1 MDWQKIGVIL
11 WISFV
16 QSLSSVEKKPD
27 QVTIPQLLK
36 AGFPPHLA
44 AAWKE
49 KSKQPPEKFL
59 EWKKSLKGK
68 EAALVSKVW
77 KEQKITLYDNK
88 QKFAGNKS
96 LKKNKSSLSKED
108 NTKTNDFPPKP
119 KERFDSTYEIFFGM
133 SYQNLD
139 VRYLPRKEKNHSSV
153 FLGGRGKGQ
162 IWILEKRDEEFSY
175 GVNLTYQTFR
185 FTSGNRYK
193 PIPHFYFAK
202 DPNFY
207 SQLERTGSPLP
218 QPITLSNFFGYRL
231 LVDTKEYELGI
242 YHANAF
248 SSYPGLYFVS
258 PNRSYSGVWSGGDNK
273 SSLYIND
280 VWNTKDWGTHR
291 IQSESIYNKQE
302 SVGFVYLKSEFLE
315 SKFFLDATV
324 YRDSP
329 LLYGMVSPDEVRP
342 QIPQNLGYS
351 RMSFKHLVGS
361 EFLGSIEGH
370 RYENGRSGFFP
381 FFVSEWGNLIYRYR
395 EYNESGNYHWNEIG
409 RAAFYEWR
417 KEKAVVSFGFESRE
431 NGGQWEGKLAIPFGT
446 SNLLE
451 FSGIFR
457 EGQPN
462 TRAWF
467 ENWTYATDFNINLT
481 DRQEIIKLKWV
492 SPFISLNVSYSEKEN
507 DPNPI
512 LFINFQLLQKIDL

>member
-16 QSLSSVEKKPD
+16 QTLQAVEKKPD
-27 QVTIPQLLK
+27 QVSVSELLQ

-44 AAWKE
+44 AAWKT
-49 KSKQPPEKFL
+49 KAKGSPETFL

-68 EAALVSKVW
+68 EGALVSKVW
-77 KEQKITLYDNK
+77 KEQQITLYPSK
-88 QKFAGNKS
+88 QRFAGND
-96 LKKNKSSLSKED
+96 LSKQNLKFHRE
-108 NTKTNDFPPKP
+108 TKDQPS
-119 KERFDSTYEIFFGM
+119 KETSSKFLERSDSLYELFFGM

-175 GVNLTYQTFR
+175 GANLTFLQYR
-185 FTSGNRYK
+185 FTSGSRYK

-218 QPITLSNFFGYRL
+218 QPILFSNFLGYRYL
-231 LVDTKEYELGI
+231 HVGKEYEFGI
-242 YHANAF
+242 YQADTF
-248 SSYPGLYFVS
+248 SAYPGFYFVS
-258 PNRSYSGVWSGGDNK
+258 PNKSYSGVWSAGENK
-273 SSLYIND
+273 SSFYVND
-280 VWNTKDWGTHR
+280 SWNSKDWGNHR
-291 IQSESIYNKQE
+291 VQSESILSKNE
-302 SVGFVYLKSEFLE
+302 SVGFFYLKSESPE

-329 LLYGMVSPDEVRP
+329 LLYGMVSPEEVRP
-342 QIPQNLGYS
+342 QIPQTLGYT
-351 RMSFKHLVGS
+351 RGSFKH
-361 EFLGSIEGH
+361 FLGFEYLSSIEGH
-370 RYENGRSGFFP
+370 KYESGRSGFFP
-381 FFVSEWGNLIYRYR
+381 FFLSEWGNLLYRYR
-395 EYNESGNYHWNEIG
+395 EYNESGNYQYNEIG

-417 KEKAVVSFGFESRE
+417 KEKTVVSFGFESRE
-431 NGGQWEGKLAIPFGT
+431 NGGQWEGKLAFPINTG
-446 SNLLE
+446 NLLE
-451 FSGIFR
+451 FSAIFR
-457 EGQPN
+457 EGHPK

-481 DRQEIIKLKWV
+481 NRQEIIKLKWV
-492 SPFISLNVSYSEKEN
+492 SPFISLNISYSEKEN

-512 LFINFQLLQKIDL
+512 LFINFQLLQKFDL

>member
-16 QSLSSVEKKPD
+16 QTLQAVEKKPD
-27 QVTIPQLLK
+27 QISVSELLQ

-44 AAWKE
+44 AAWKT
-49 KSKQPPEKFL
+49 KAKGSPETFL

-68 EAALVSKVW
+68 EGALVSKVW
-77 KEQKITLYDNK
+77 KEQKITLYPSK
-88 QKFAGNKS
+88 QRFAGND
-96 LKKNKSSLSKED
+96 LSKQNLKFHRE
-108 NTKTNDFPPKP
+108 TKDQPS
-119 KERFDSTYEIFFGM
+119 KETSSKFLERSDSLYELFFGM

-175 GVNLTYQTFR
+175 GANLTFLQYR
-185 FTSGNRYK
+185 FTSGSRYK

-218 QPITLSNFFGYRL
+218 QPILFSNFLGYRYL
-231 LVDTKEYELGI
+231 HVGKEYEFGI
-242 YHANAF
+242 YQADTF
-248 SSYPGLYFVS
+248 SAYPGFYFVS
-258 PNRSYSGVWSGGDNK
+258 PNKSYSGVWSAGENK
-273 SSLYIND
+273 SSFYVND
-280 VWNTKDWGTHR
+280 SWNSKELGSHR
-291 IQSESIYNKQE
+291 VQSESILSKKE
-302 SVGFVYLKSEFLE
+302 SVGFFYLKSESPE

-329 LLYGMVSPDEVRP
+329 LLYGMVSPSEVRP
-342 QIPQNLGYS
+342 EIPQVLGYT
-351 RMSFKHLVGS
+351 RGSFNH
-361 EFLGSIEGH
+361 FLGFEYLSSIEGH
-370 RYENGRSGFFP
+370 KYESGRSGFFP
-381 FFVSEWGNLIYRYR
+381 FFLSEWGNLLYRYR
-395 EYNESGNYHWNEIG
+395 EYNESGNYQYNEIG

-417 KEKAVVSFGFESRE
+417 KEKTVVSFGFESRE
-431 NGGQWEGKLAIPFGT
+431 NGGQWEGKLAIPINTG
-446 SNLLE
+446 NLLE
-451 FSGIFR
+451 FSAIFR
-457 EGQPN
+457 EGQPK

-512 LFINFQLLQKIDL
+512 LFINFQLLQKFDL

>member
-11 WISFV
+11 WISLV
-16 QSLSSVEKKPD
+16 QTLQAVEKKPD
-27 QVTIPQLLK
+27 QVSVSELLQ

-49 KSKQPPEKFL
+49 KAKQSPENFIQ
-59 EWKKSLKGK
+59 WKKSLKGK
-68 EAALVSKVW
+68 DASLVSKVW
-77 KEQKITLYDNK
+77 KLKQITVYTTKQQFNGSDRSQQNSNPRWNPKDQK
-88 QKFAGNKS
+88 QKDTQAKS
-96 LKKNKSSLSKED
+96 PNLTD
-108 NTKTNDFPPKP
+108 PP
-119 KERFDSTYEIFFGM
+119 YEVFLGM

-139 VRYLPRKEKNHSSV
+139 VRYLPREEKNHSSL
-153 FLGGRGKGQ
+153 FFGGRGKGQ
-162 IWILEKRDEEFSY
+162 IWILEKRDEDFSY
-175 GVNLTYQTFR
+175 GTNLTFQQFR

-218 QPITLSNFFGYRL
+218 QPILFSNFLGYRYL
-231 LVDTKEYELGI
+231 REGKEYEFGM
-242 YHANAF
+242 YHSAAF
-248 SSYPGLYFVS
+248 SAYPGLYFTS
-258 PNRSYSGVWSGGDNK
+258 PNKSYSAVWSAGENK

-280 VWNTKDWGTHR
+280 SWNSKDLGNHR
-291 IQSESIYNKQE
+291 VQSESILNKKE
-302 SVGFVYLKSEFLE
+302 SVGFFYLKSESPE
-315 SKFFLDATV
+315 SKFFFDATA

-329 LLYGMVSPDEVRP
+329 LLYGMVSPSEVRP
-342 QIPQNLGYS
+342 EIPQTLGYT
-351 RMSFKHLVGS
+351 RGSFKHLVGFEYLS
-361 EFLGSIEGH
+361 SMEGH
-370 RYENGRSGFFP
+370 RYESGRSGFFP
-381 FFVSEWGNLIYRYR
+381 FFLSEWGNLLYRYR
-395 EYNESGNYHWNEIG
+395 EYNESGNYQYNEIG

-431 NGGQWEGKLAIPFGT
+431 NGGQWEGKLAIPIDTG
-446 SNLLE
+446 NLLE
-451 FSGIFR
+451 FSAIFR
-457 EGQPN
+457 EGQPK

-492 SPFISLNVSYSEKEN
+492 SPFISVNISYSEKEK

-512 LFINFQLLQKIDL
+512 LFINFQLLQKFDL